1 MNNINCLLFSLKEI
15 IDIII
20 HYITYKFL
28 IVVTICP
35 LARERVQHVRPRA
48 RLFWLGVSRNLLQP
62 LLSCLCLSPT
72 IMIGCLPFHRVTA
85 SERSLWHP
93 GGVSKCWL
101 LNRKRLW
108 NGNGV
113 PLATLLIRPRLW
125 NGDFVFASYASDS
138 TQETGRT
145 EPKPR
150 KVVRA
155 TNHNPG
161 NSGKVVAQKSNRTEN
176 FWLLDWIWIP

>member
-1 MNNINCLLFSLKEI
+1 MNNINCLFFSLKEI

-108 NGNGV
+108 NGDLRLLICSRAKRFLCV
-113 PLATLLIRPRLW
+113 ALATFLIRPRKPGAT
-125 NGDFVFASYASDS
+125 NENPEKGA
-138 TQETGRT
+138 RT

-150 KVVRA
+150 KGARA
-155 TNHNPG
+155 ANQNPQ
-161 NSGKVVAQKSNRTEN
+161 KRAQKRNRKTC
-176 FWLLDWIWIP
+176 FTLLY